1 MRRTLAVMTGVLAAL
16 AAAVPAS
23 AQVPSGTG
31 LIDAGPFSCSGDL
44 GQIEVLTPPGNQ
56 SATGFTT
63 TGGHAVLFS
72 LTVTGTDP
80 VGNAISFSKSYGT
93 KAGLTPQTCTQHFDN
108 PQMGVGDVT
117 AVVGVV
123 PAG

>member
-1 MRRTLAVMTGVLAAL
+1 MRRTVAVLTGVLAAL
-16 AAAVPAS
+16 AAAVPAN
-23 AQVPSGTG
+23 ANLPNGKG
-31 LIDAGPFSCSGDL
+31 LVDAGPFSCSGSL
-44 GQIEVLTPPGNQ
+44 GEIEVLTPPGNQ

-80 VGNAISFSKSYGT
+80 AGNLISFSKSYGT
-93 KAGLTPQTCTQHFDN
+93 KAGLTPETCTQHFDN